1 MLKSENQKKK
11 KLKIF
16 LYEECSKNL
25 SLLSLN
31 IISFTPTTTPPKKII
46 IPQIFLFLLF
56 WKELYSSH
64 FTTLHNEWRIL
75 PYPTTQIQMHLN
87 VAHSGWWKD
96 KIEMKK
102 KNIFRNAYKKVM
114 STFFLLNFIEVLK
127 LQRQKMI
134 FCWWRYKMAFLKDE
148 KIKGKITLFF
158 FLMLYLSLSLPPILF
173 FFC

>member
-1 MLKSENQKKK
+1 MQITRNFAQKWKPKKK
-11 KLKIF
+11 KLKNIS
-16 LYEECSKNL
+16 LWRMLKKSL
-25 SLLSLN
+25 SSLSQYN
-31 IISFTPTTTPPKKII
+31 KFSPTTTPPKKII

-102 KNIFRNAYKKVM
+102 KPSSGMLTKKWWVPSFYWILLRYWNYKDKKW
-114 STFFLLNFIEVLK
+114 FF
-127 LQRQKMI
+127 
-134 FCWWRYKMAFLKDE
+134 ADGA
-148 KIKGKITLFF
+148 IKWH
-158 FLMLYLSLSLPPILF
+158 S
-173 FFC
+173 

>member
-1 MLKSENQKKK
+1 MLKKS
-11 KLKIF
+11 
-16 LYEECSKNL
+16 L
-25 SLLSLN
+25 SSLSQYN
-31 IISFTPTTTPPKKII
+31 KFSPTTTPPKKII

-148 KIKGKITLFF
+148 KIQGKNTLFF

-173 FFC
+173 FLMFKNVIQRAFCKIKN

>member
-1 MLKSENQKKK
+1 LLKSENQKKK
-11 KLKIF
+11 LKNIS
-16 LYEECSKNL
+16 LWRMLKKSL
-25 SLLSLN
+25 SSLSQYN
-31 IISFTPTTTPPKKII
+31 KFYPHDNTTQKII

-102 KNIFRNAYKKVM
+102 KHLQECLQKSDEYLLFIEFYWGTEITKTKND
-114 STFFLLNFIEVLK
+114 FLL
-127 LQRQKMI
+127 
-134 FCWWRYKMAFLKDE
+134 MAL
-148 KIKGKITLFF
+148 
-158 FLMLYLSLSLPPILF
+158 
-173 FFC
+173 